1 MFRVLTKFLPSF
13 ITEFWITV
21 LRVKLDRL
29 MFNQDLRSVEWMN
42 EWMNEKMNEWKRNNR
57 RPRRANVDVENQ
69 TRRGNQILAAK
80 TEPIRRRACL
90 PSFFF
95 YRVFLFFGF
104 PFFFHE
110 RSRGISCGAMVTEFF
125 IIIFFL
131 PGFNQVPKKKVDRFF
146 FLFFGIY
153 CYFFLKINIWMRRAS
168 KWRSLENPGN
178 KKKEKKIERSKKK
191 NPFLLNE
198 SSPVLKV
205 ASIERLSLFF
215 H

>member
-90 PSFFF
+90 PNF
-95 YRVFLFFGF
+95 
-104 PFFFHE
+104 
-110 RSRGISCGAMVTEFF
+110 
-125 IIIFFL
+125 FFL
-131 PGFNQVPKKKVDRFF
+131 PGFSFFWLPLFLSRTFSWHQLRRHGYRIFYYYFFFTRFQSGSKKEGRS
-146 FLFFGIY
+146 FLFFIFRY
-153 CYFFLKINIWMRRAS
+153 LLLLFFK
-168 KWRSLENPGN
+168 N
-178 KKKEKKIERSKKK
+178 KYLDAPRI
-191 NPFLLNE
+191 
-198 SSPVLKV
+198 KV
-205 ASIERLSLFF
+205 ALVGKSRE
-215 H
+215 